1 MISSFYRG
9 LLGTVPSGQKLI
21 KIMLRA
27 AVSIGILS
35 LLLWWL
41 PTATLLNAIQSIPL
55 PVWLLVFGGYIFG
68 HIVSAFKWRLLL
80 HAVKVDIS
88 PTEAVRAHGAGLFAN
103 LCLPSVVGG
112 DFVRAGVV
120 IRRHGQLER
129 ITLGSLA
136 DRLNDTF
143 ALVLIA
149 GVAGLLVPDSLE
161 LDVGSLLA
169 IVASLLL
176 AAVLAAVVFIRY
188 IPLKVLPGFLVAKVS
203 KFRTALSSLVAAPHI
218 ALATLLL
225 SVVIQSGFIA
235 LNIVI
240 AEAIGISVS
249 PYLWFFA
256 WPLAKLIALAPVSL
270 GGIGVREA
278 ALSAIL
284 APFGVEAALAVAQG
298 LSWQAVLIFSG
309 LFAGIAVA
317 SFSGSGLQKQT

>member
-1 MISSFYRG
+1 MIGSFYRG
-9 LLGTVPSGQKLI
+9 LLGTVPTGHKLLI
-21 KIMLRA
+21 IMLRA
-27 AVSIGILS
+27 VVSIGILS

-41 PTATLLNAIQSIPL
+41 PTATLLTAIQSIPL
-55 PVWLLVFGGYIFG
+55 SVWFFVFGFYVLG
-68 HIVSAFKWRLLL
+68 HTFSALKWRLLL

-88 PTEAVRAHGAGLFAN
+88 PIVAVRAHGAGLFAN

-120 IRRHGQLER
+120 IRRHGQLEP

-149 GVAGLLVPDSLE
+149 GVAGLMVPDSLE
-161 LDVGSLLA
+161 FDVGSLLA
-169 IVASLLL
+169 FVASLLL
-176 AAVLAAVVFIRY
+176 MAVFAAIVFIRY
-188 IPLKVLPGFLVAKVS
+188 ISLEVLPEFLVSKVA
-203 KFRTALSSLVAAPHI
+203 KFREALSSLANAPHI
-218 ALATLLL
+218 AFATLLL
-225 SVVIQSGFIA
+225 SIVIQSGFIM
-235 LNIVI
+235 LNIVV

-270 GGIGVREA
+270 GGIGVREV

-284 APFGVEAALAVAQG
+284 APFGVEAALVVAQG

-309 LFAGIAVA
+309 LFAGVAVA
-317 SFSGSGLQKQT
+317 SLSEVDVQKQA